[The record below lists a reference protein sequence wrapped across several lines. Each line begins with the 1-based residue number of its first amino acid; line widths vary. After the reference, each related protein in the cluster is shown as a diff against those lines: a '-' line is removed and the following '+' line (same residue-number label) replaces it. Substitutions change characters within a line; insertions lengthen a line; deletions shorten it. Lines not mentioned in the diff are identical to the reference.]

1 MSEGPAGSDRAA
13 GRPVRLLFTC
23 TANRV
28 RSPFAEYAARA
39 RLAQLGL
46 PAEIRSAGLLDDDLP
61 PIDEMVDA
69 ARRRGYD
76 LTPHRS
82 VSVICDDLEQA
93 DLVVPMT
100 GRHVIELVERCPHAR
115 AKVLTLREW
124 AAATEQ
130 GRGLVEWRP
139 DAVRDWAAGEVASR
153 QVDRLLAGDF
163 DISDPIGGPRRHYRR
178 AAELIDDALAV
189 CCSSLTS
196 APSD

>member
-1 MSEGPAGSDRAA
+1 MSDATAD
-13 GRPVRLLFTC
+13 RPVRLLFTC

-28 RSPFAEYAARA
+28 RSPFAEHAARA

-46 PAEIRSAGLLDDDLP
+46 PVEVRSAGLLDDDLP

-69 ARRRGYD
+69 ARRHGYD
-76 LTPHRS
+76 ISAHRS
-82 VSVICDDLEQA
+82 VSVICEDLEQA

-100 GRHVIELVERCPHAR
+100 GRHVVELVDRCPDAR
-115 AKVLTLREW
+115 PKILTLREW
-124 AAATEQ
+124 AAASEQ

-139 DAVRDWAAGEVASR
+139 EAVRDWAATEVANR
-153 QVDRLLAGDF
+153 RVDRLLVGDF

-189 CCSSLTS
+189 CCSSLS
-196 APSD
+196 SRPSG